1 MCYTQWPG
9 SQDRKLA
16 LRAATKG
23 HTFYGLFFF
32 FSRVLFLFLPLSP
45 AAAPHGFW
53 QAAARHQLQ
62 RLPSRGGMRK

>member
-23 HTFYGLFFF
+23 HTFYGL
-32 FSRVLFLFLPLSP
+32 SRFCFYLS
-45 AAAPHGFW
+45 H
-53 QAAARHQLQ
+53 LQ
-62 RLPSRGGMRK
+62 RLRMASGSRLRAISYNDFQAGEG